1 MNTRQSQC
9 LEALKVLGRAT
20 AREVAKYLF
29 DNGYTN
35 IEERNIA
42 HPRLN
47 ELVEME
53 KVKIV
58 GKKLDELTKKEVSI
72 YEKM

>member
-1 MNTRQSQC
+1 MNTIQSQF

-47 ELVEME
+47 ELIEMD

-58 GKKLDELTKKEVSI
+58 GKKLDKLTKKEVSI
-72 YEKM
+72 YEKI